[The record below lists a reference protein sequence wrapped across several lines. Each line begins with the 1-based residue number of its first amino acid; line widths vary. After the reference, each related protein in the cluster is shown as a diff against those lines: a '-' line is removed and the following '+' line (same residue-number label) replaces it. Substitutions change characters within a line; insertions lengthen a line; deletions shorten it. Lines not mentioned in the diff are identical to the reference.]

1 MSDVRHSKESPGTWL
16 TPCLILNIFPSML
29 SAPEEFIWG
38 NPNPKEL
45 RILLPLAF
53 PECLRLIDGL
63 AGLATLVSESDPSSL
78 EEAGS
83 WGYEEDGFFYPFL
96 TKGSKI
102 RSRLEG
108 SKSPF
113 FLPRSEEVQLFRDN
127 SFGCLLSPVLLDGRM
142 LGFFLIELPN
152 PAEERQ
158 ILLLHLLCQ
167 KVARLLKKESEPSTV
182 YKLFEDT
189 SPDPLG
195 ELIFKLGNGKNSQL
209 EKFKESGSICISGPA
224 SSGKK
229 TLAKWIQKRE
239 FPGRPILT
247 VSILPEQPS
256 KLEKALID
264 WEKMAESGTL
274 ILENSENYSLAQ
286 QRILFEYSQRKS
298 AKSRLIFLENS
309 GKKSTDEFLYFRSL
323 LSENKLELPA
333 WKDWAK
339 SDKISAVRP
348 IFQEVCE
355 LHGRPDLVLS
365 EDAIESLVGGISCQN
380 LEDLRNAIEEAVLN
394 SGSGE
399 IRNSDLKKEGSKG
412 ISLPDPE
419 DLDLRKAVEAVER
432 QKILLAD
439 KLFGGNQIRMAK
451 ALGISRG
458 SLQYKLKNLGLG

>member
-1 MSDVRHSKESPGTWL
+1 M

-63 AGLATLVSESDPSSL
+63 AGLATLISESDPSSL
-78 EEAGS
+78 EEVGS
-83 WGYEEDGFFYPFL
+83 WGYGEDGFFYPFL
-96 TKGSKI
+96 TRGSQI
-102 RSRLEG
+102 RTRLEG

-113 FLPRSEEVQLFRDN
+113 FLHRSEEVELFRDD
-127 SFGCLLSPVLLDGRM
+127 SRGCLLSPVLLDGKM
-142 LGFFLIELPN
+142 FGFFLIELPDE
-152 PAEERQ
+152 AEERQ
-158 ILLLHLLCQ
+158 ILILHLLCQ
-167 KVARLLKKESEPSTV
+167 KVARLLKKESEPSLI
-182 YKLFEDT
+182 YKLSEDV

-195 ELIFKLGNGKNSQL
+195 ELIFRLGNGKNSQL
-209 EKFKESGSICISGPA
+209 EKFKDSGNICISGPA

-247 VSILPEQPS
+247 VSILPEQAS

-274 ILENSENYSLAQ
+274 ILENSENYSMAQ

-298 AKSRLIFLENS
+298 GKSRLIFLENS
-309 GKKSTDEFLYFRSL
+309 GKKSIEEFLYFRSL
-323 LSENKLELPA
+323 LAENKLELPA
-333 WKDWAK
+333 WKDWTK
-339 SDKISAVRP
+339 LDKIAAIRP
-348 IFQEVCE
+348 IFQEVCV
-355 LHGRPDLVLS
+355 LHGRPDLALS
-365 EDAIESLVGGISCQN
+365 EEAIESLVGGNSCQN

-399 IRNSDLKKEGSKG
+399 IRNSDLKKEVSKG

>member
-63 AGLATLVSESDPSSL
+63 AGLATLVSESDRSSL
-78 EEAGS
+78 EEVGS
-83 WGYEEDGFFYPFL
+83 WGYGEDGFFYPFL
-96 TKGSKI
+96 TKGSQI

-113 FLPRSEEVQLFRDN
+113 FLPRSEEVELFRDD
-127 SFGCLLSPVLLDGRM
+127 SLGCLLSPVLLDGRM
-142 LGFFLIELPN
+142 FGFFLIELPN

-182 YKLFEDT
+182 YKLSEDA

-195 ELIFKLGNGKNSQL
+195 ELIFRLGNGKNSQL

-247 VSILPEQPS
+247 VSILPEQAS

-286 QRILFEYSQRKS
+286 QRTLFEYSQRKS
-298 AKSRLIFLENS
+298 GKSRLIFLENS

-323 LSENKLELPA
+323 LAENKLELPA

-355 LHGRPDLVLS
+355 LHGRPDLALS
-365 EDAIESLVGGISCQN
+365 EDAIESLVGGSSCQN

>member
-16 TPCLILNIFPSML
+16 TPCLNLNIFPSML

-63 AGLATLVSESDPSSL
+63 AGLAALVSESDPSSL

-83 WGYEEDGFFYPFL
+83 WGYGEDGFFYPFL
-96 TKGSKI
+96 TKGSQI

-108 SKSPF
+108 SRSPF
-113 FLPRSEEVQLFRDN
+113 FLPRSEEVELFRAD
-127 SFGCLLSPVLLDGRM
+127 SLGCLLSPVLLDGKM
-142 LGFFLIELPN
+142 FGFFLIELPTE
-152 PAEERQ
+152 AEEKQ

-167 KVARLLKKESEPSTV
+167 KVAGLLKKGSEPSAV
-182 YKLFEDT
+182 SRISEI
-189 SPDPLG
+189 SGPDPLG
-195 ELIFKLGNGKNSQL
+195 ELVFRLGNGKNSQL
-209 EKFKESGSICISGPA
+209 EKFKESRSICISGPA

-247 VSILPEQPS
+247 VSILPEQAS

-298 AKSRLIFLENS
+298 GKSRLIFLENS
-309 GKKSTDEFLYFRSL
+309 GKKPAEEFLYFRSL
-323 LSENKLELPA
+323 LAENRLELPA

-339 SDKISAVRP
+339 SDKIAAVRP

-355 LHGRPDLVLS
+355 LHGRPDLALS
-365 EDAIESLVGGISCQN
+365 GDAIESLVENTSCQN
-380 LEDLRNAIEEAVLN
+380 LEDLRNSIEEAVLN

-432 QKILLAD
+432 QKVLLAD